1 MDFKCEYGGLGN
13 IADSSADAW
22 CEAWWLV
29 VTTDCCCRLKHYIV
43 NLDIGAPEEAKV
55 AAGDGD
61 GSGDGGQGEAEAGER
76 ADTPDSVKMTGSVTS
91 SGTEAD
97 SAMSQV

>member
-1 MDFKCEYGGLGN
+1 M
-13 IADSSADAW
+13 
-22 CEAWWLV
+22 
-29 VTTDCCCRLKHYIV
+29 
-43 NLDIGAPEEAKV
+43 

-61 GSGDGGQGEAEAGER
+61 PGDGGQGEAEAGER

-97 SAMSQV
+97 SAMSQVRRVNVYYTIQLYMAEAKG

>member
-1 MDFKCEYGGLGN
+1 M
-13 IADSSADAW
+13 
-22 CEAWWLV
+22 
-29 VTTDCCCRLKHYIV
+29 
-43 NLDIGAPEEAKV
+43 

-61 GSGDGGQGEAEAGER
+61 GDPGDGGQGEAEAGER

-97 SAMSQV
+97 SAMSQVRRECVLYYTTIHG

>member
-1 MDFKCEYGGLGN
+1 M
-13 IADSSADAW
+13 
-22 CEAWWLV
+22 
-29 VTTDCCCRLKHYIV
+29 
-43 NLDIGAPEEAKV
+43 

-61 GSGDGGQGEAEAGER
+61 PGDGGQGEAEAGER

-97 SAMSQV
+97 SAMSQVRRECVLYYTTKYTWLKLKAKYLCNLTT

>member
-1 MDFKCEYGGLGN
+1 M
-13 IADSSADAW
+13 
-22 CEAWWLV
+22 
-29 VTTDCCCRLKHYIV
+29 
-43 NLDIGAPEEAKV
+43 

-61 GSGDGGQGEAEAGER
+61 PGDGGQGEAEAGER

-97 SAMSQV
+97 SAMSQVYCRET

>member
-1 MDFKCEYGGLGN
+1 MEVWETSHTVLLTHGARRG
-13 IADSSADAW
+13 
-22 CEAWWLV
+22 LV